1 MIKTVPG
8 SLKKTRLQWVGIGL
22 GTIYWFIESSM
33 DAFVFG
39 TGGFFERVFTP
50 DPNEA
55 WMRILVITVLVMFG
69 FYAQSLIDSRNR
81 TEDKIIKLNEDL
93 ERRVIERTTQLEA
106 ANRKLQIEITD
117 HRQVEEELMFRS
129 ILLDSATDS
138 IFALNQ
144 EGKVIY
150 VNEAAYKDRGFT
162 KEELIGKSIDE
173 IDAPQYKELVRQRM
187 GQLLETGSIRVE
199 TEHIKKDGTLMD
211 VEVNA
216 RVIEFGGK
224 KVIVGILRDIAE
236 RKKAEE
242 KIRHMAYHDPLT
254 DLPNRTLFFDRLQ
267 QAIIA
272 GHREKEAVAL
282 LLLDLD
288 RFKEINDSFGHHY
301 GDLLLKQLG
310 PRIRGTLRESDTVA
324 RIGGDE
330 FAVLLP
336 KTNID
341 GAVLSAKKIIEA
353 LEMPFVLEGE
363 SLSIG
368 VSIGVG
374 LCPDHGN
381 DFDILLQRADT
392 AMYAAKHSGKGYALY
407 AAEQDQR

>member
-1 MIKTVPG
+1 MRITVPL
-8 SLKKTRLQWVGIGL
+8 SLKKIRLHWVGIGL
-22 GTIYWFIESSM
+22 GAIYWLIESFM

-39 TGGFFERVFTP
+39 TGGLIERIFTP

-55 WMRILVITVLVMFG
+55 WMRILVVSVLVIFG
-69 FYAQSLIDSRNR
+69 FYAQSLIDRRNR
-81 TEDKIIKLNEDL
+81 AEAEIIKLNEDL
-93 ERRVIERTTQLEA
+93 ERRVIERTTQLDA

-117 HRQVEEELMFRS
+117 HRQVEEELKFRS
-129 ILLDSATDS
+129 ILLDSARDS
-138 IFALNQ
+138 IFVLDQ
-144 EGKVIY
+144 QGRVIY

-162 KEELIGKSIDE
+162 KEELIGKPIDE
-173 IDAPQYKELVRQRM
+173 IDAPQYKEVVRQRL
-187 GQLLETGSIRVE
+187 GQLLETGSIRIE
-199 TEHIKKDGTLMD
+199 TEHLKKDGTLMD

-224 KVIVGILRDIAE
+224 KVIVGILRDISE
-236 RKKAEE
+236 RKQTEE

-254 DLPNRTLFFDRLQ
+254 DLPNRTLFYDRLQ

-272 GHREKEAVAL
+272 GQREKEAVAL

-310 PRIRGTLRESDTVA
+310 SRIRDTLRESDTVA
-324 RIGGDE
+324 RLGGDE

-336 KTNID
+336 RTTIE
-341 GAVLSAKKIIEA
+341 GAILSAGKIIEV
-353 LEMPFVLEGE
+353 LEMPFTLEGE
-363 SLSIG
+363 SLGIG
-368 VSIGVG
+368 VSIGVV

-381 DFDILLQRADT
+381 DFDLLLQRADT
-392 AMYAAKHSGKGYALY
+392 AMYAAKHSGKGYAIY
-407 AAEQDQR
+407 APEQDQR